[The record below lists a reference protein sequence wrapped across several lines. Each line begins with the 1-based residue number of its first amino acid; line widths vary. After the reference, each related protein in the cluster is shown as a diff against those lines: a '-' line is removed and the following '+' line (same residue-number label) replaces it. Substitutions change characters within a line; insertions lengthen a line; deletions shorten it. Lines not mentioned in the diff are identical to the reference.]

1 MTANTALLRRQ
12 NLAPL
17 VLVNLGVGLH
27 ATIWYMATTAMPS
40 AVEELHG
47 AAYLSWA
54 TSLYLMT
61 SILGGAMLAPL
72 KSRFGPRSS
81 MMAAGLIVIAGGVIA
96 GLAPSI
102 GYILAG
108 RAIQGLAEGFLLA
121 LSYSLVRELFDN
133 ALVPRVGGVEA
144 VTWALAVTL
153 GPLLGGVLTD
163 LGTWR
168 LAFFGSAVLPLPMMA
183 LGWIIL
189 RHQPHLPTR
198 QSAPLLR
205 LLLLAIGVMAIAIAD
220 RFSAAFPGRLFGHL
234 LGASAVLLGIVLIG
248 LTLTLDRRS
257 AGKLFPS
264 AFPGMKHAVSLGLW
278 VMVLMALSEAAVYV
292 YGPYILQV
300 YRGLPP
306 TAAGYFGAIH
316 ALAWSISAMLVAPL
330 AARWHNLS
338 ILAGPTFLALGLAG
352 LGFTLAAS
360 PLALIGIALV
370 LIGSGFGV
378 SYSFLMQRVMA
389 ATEPGEEDATSAATS
404 TLWGMGGAVSAAVAG
419 LIGNAIGLDG
429 PLTTSVVSIA
439 SLVLFGGG
447 ALVAAFGI
455 LVAIRLVRAFAARE
469 AVRA

>member
-1 MTANTALLRRQ
+1 
-12 NLAPL
+12 
-17 VLVNLGVGLH
+17 VNLGVGLH

-61 SILGGAMLAPL
+61 SILGGAMLAPI
-72 KSRFGPRSS
+72 KSRFGPRHS
-81 MMAAGLIVIAGGVIA
+81 MMVAGLIVVAGGVIA

-108 RAIQGLAEGFLLA
+108 RAIQGLGEGFLLA
-121 LSYSLVRELFDN
+121 LSYALVRELFDN

-168 LAFFGSAVLPLPMMA
+168 LAFYGSAILPVPMMG

-189 RHQPHLPTR
+189 RHRPHVPGQT
-198 QSAPLLR
+198 SAPLLR
-205 LLLLAIGVMAIAIAD
+205 LTSLAIGVMAIAVAD
-220 RFSAAFPGRLFGHL
+220 RFAPMFPGRLLGHL
-234 LGASAVLLGIVLIG
+234 LGMAAVLFGIALIG
-248 LTLTLDRRS
+248 LTLALDRRNPS
-257 AGKLFPS
+257 KLFPS
-264 AFPGMKHAVSLGLW
+264 AFPGIRHPVSLGLW

-300 YRGLPP
+300 YRGLTP

-330 AARWHNLS
+330 ASRWHNLS
-338 ILAGPTFLALGLAG
+338 ILAGPTFLTLGLVLLG
-352 LGFTLAAS
+352 LTLAAS
-360 PLALIGIALV
+360 PLPFIAIALV

-389 ATEPGEEDATSAATS
+389 ATDPGEEDATSAATS
-404 TLWGMGGAVSAAVAG
+404 TLWGMGGAISAAAAG
-419 LIGNAIGLDG
+419 LIGNGIGLDG
-429 PLTTSVVSIA
+429 PLTPEVVSTA
-439 SLVLFGGG
+439 SLILFCGG
-447 ALVAAFGI
+447 AVLAAIGI
-455 LVAIRLVRAFAARE
+455 LFAWWLRDAFAARP
-469 AVRA
+469 AALA